1 MKEIQLGEDSFYCNS
16 SGSHSLVLRDLP
28 SLTRLQSNGES
39 FKNIT
44 NVNCSNVPNCDSIR
58 LLHAFSKTSC
68 SNYKCNNC
76 SKELEVM
83 GAAFPMLADV
93 LKLVTDIVENRLSN
107 GDAVKLIDECIQTLN
122 KYEDLDI
129 YHNRRTIIID
139 CKGVLNNL
147 ENALEMEINTQNE
160 WRENN
165 RINKGNATA
174 KKAGWVGLGIVTAV
188 GATAL
193 AVAFPIAKIGIVA
206 AAGKALDSI
215 KNNYEQENYSCY
227 DDEYYVCRIEKVK
240 EFQNKVEDLRSCY
253 SKYF

>member
-1 MKEIQLGEDSFYCNS
+1 MKEIQLGEESFYCSN
-16 SGSHSLVLRDLP
+16 SGSHSFVLRDLP
-28 SLTRLQSNGES
+28 SLNRLQSNGES
-39 FKNIT
+39 LKNIT
-44 NVNCSNVPNCDSIR
+44 NVKCSNVPNCDSIC

-93 LKLVTDIVENRLSN
+93 LAFVTEIVNSRLSDE
-107 GDAVKLIDECIQTLN
+107 DAVKLVDECIQTLN

-147 ENALEMEINTQNE
+147 ENALEMEIRTQNE
-160 WRENN
+160 RRENN
-165 RINKGNATA
+165 RINKGNAAA
-174 KKAGWVGLGIVTAV
+174 KKAGWVGLGIVTTV
-188 GATAL
+188 GAAAL
-193 AVAFPIAKIGIVA
+193 ALAFPVA
-206 AAGKALDSI
+206 SPVIFGLAGNAVDSI
-215 KNNYEQENYSCY
+215 VNEYDHESFGCY

-240 EFQNKVEDLRSCY
+240 EFQNKVEDIRKRY

>member
-1 MKEIQLGEDSFYCNS
+1 MKEIQLGEDSFNCNS
-16 SGSHSLVLRDLP
+16 SGSHSFVLRDLP
-28 SLTRLQSNGES
+28 SLNRLQSNGECL
-39 FKNIT
+39 KNIT
-44 NVNCSNVPNCDSIR
+44 NVKCSNVPNCDSIC

-76 SKELEVM
+76 SRELEVM

-93 LKLVTDIVENRLSN
+93 LALVTEIVNSRLSN
-107 GDAVKLIDECIQTLN
+107 NDAVKLIDECIQTLN

-147 ENALEMEINTQNE
+147 ENALEMEIKTQNE

-165 RINKGNATA
+165 RINKGNSAA

-193 AVAFPIAKIGIVA
+193 AVAFPMASYGIVG

-215 KNNYEQENYSCY
+215 KNNYEQENNSCY

-240 EFQNKVEDLRSCY
+240 EFQNKVENIRNRY